1 MTTVVK
7 ETFLRILTMS
17 GVTLRKEA
25 IAAVEES
32 SQVDMAKEIDISKVG
47 LCKEHKPSFMCL
59 GPAQRAQQQLIFF
72 KTKL

>member
-1 MTTVVK
+1 MLQRMTTVVK

-25 IAAVEES
+25 IASVEES

-47 LCKEHKPSFMCL
+47 SV
-59 GPAQRAQQQLIFF
+59 
-72 KTKL
+72 